1 MTLSVTLADRS
12 LNSKS
17 LFPLL
22 AGYKLIPQLICEF
35 IIDRAI
41 SDIQCTPEEC
51 DRACDE
57 FYQEWQLTDPEQRAN
72 WLSHYGLTPEHLA
85 QLATRKLRIE
95 KFKEAKWGRQLRSEF
110 LQKKRDLDRV
120 VYSLIRTKDPGLAV
134 ELYFRIQEGE
144 QSFGELATQYSQGE
158 EAKTD
163 GVLGPMEFGSLHTK
177 FAQYLYTCPLG
188 EVQPPIGFGDW
199 QLIVRVEEVI
209 PAQLNE
215 AMRQRFFN
223 EKFEA
228 WFKEQLQE
236 LSDYDRLWM
245 GVPPREKVESNP
257 SHPQHSRQNKRSPLS
272 AVPSLVSQAS

>member
-1 MTLSVTLADRS
+1 MTLSVTLADRP
-12 LNSKS
+12 LNTES

-22 AGYKLIPQLICEF
+22 TGYKLIPQLICEL

-41 SDIQCTPEEC
+41 YDIQCTAEEC
-51 DRACDE
+51 EIAYDE
-57 FYQEWQLTDPEQRAN
+57 FYQEWRLTDPEQRAN
-72 WLSHYGLTPEHLA
+72 WLCHYGLTPDNLE

-95 KFKEAKWGRQLRSEF
+95 KFKEAMWGRQLRSDF
-110 LQKKRDLDRV
+110 LQRKRDLDRV

-134 ELYFRIQEGE
+134 ELYFRIKEGE

-158 EAKTD
+158 ESRTN

-177 FAQYLYTCPLG
+177 FVQYLYTCPVG
-188 EVQPPIGFGDW
+188 EVQTPIRFGDW

-209 PAQLNE
+209 PAQLDE

-236 LSDYDRLWM
+236 LSDYDRIWM
-245 GVPPREKVESNP
+245 GVPPREQVEPNALNAQKYP
-257 SHPQHSRQNKRSPLS
+257 LNERSKLS

>member
-1 MTLSVTLADRS
+1 MTLSVTLADRP
-12 LNSKS
+12 LNTES

-22 AGYKLIPQLICEF
+22 TGYKLIPQLICEL

-41 SDIQCTPEEC
+41 YDIQCTPEEC
-51 DRACDE
+51 EIAYDE
-57 FYQEWQLTDPEQRAN
+57 FYQEWRLTDPESRSN
-72 WLSHYGLTPEHLA
+72 WLCHYGLTPDNLE

-95 KFKEAKWGRQLRSEF
+95 KFKEAMWGRQLRSDF
-110 LQKKRDLDRV
+110 LQRKRDLDRV

-134 ELYFRIQEGE
+134 ELYFRIKEGE
-144 QSFGELATQYSQGE
+144 QFFGELATQYSQGE
-158 EAKTD
+158 ESRTN

-177 FAQYLYTCPLG
+177 FAQYLYTCPVG
-188 EVQPPIGFGDW
+188 EVQTPIKFGDW

-209 PAQLNE
+209 PAQLDE

-228 WFKEQLQE
+228 WFKEQLQD
-236 LSDYDRLWM
+236 LSDYDRIWM
-245 GVPPREKVESNP
+245 GVPPRDQVESNP
-257 SHPQHSRQNKRSPLS
+257 SHPQPSKQNERSQLL